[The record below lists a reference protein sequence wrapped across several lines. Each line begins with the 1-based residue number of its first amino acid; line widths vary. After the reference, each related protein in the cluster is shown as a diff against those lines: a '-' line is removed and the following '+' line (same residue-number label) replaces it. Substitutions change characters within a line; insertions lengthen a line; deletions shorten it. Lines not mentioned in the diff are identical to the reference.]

1 MLNHVKT
8 MGIMV
13 TWWCLIALIR
23 LIDMGVSFVPFVGLN
38 NHRKTTVFGCAIL
51 SDETEHTYGWLLGT
65 FLKATCQQKL
75 KSIIT
80 DADAV
85 A

>member
-1 MLNHVKT
+1 
-8 MGIMV
+8 
-13 TWWCLIALIR
+13 
-23 LIDMGVSFVPFVGLN
+23 MGVSFVPFVGLN

-65 FLKATCQQKL
+65 FLKAMCQQKL

-80 DADAV
+80 DADADTMSCSGS
-85 A
+85 